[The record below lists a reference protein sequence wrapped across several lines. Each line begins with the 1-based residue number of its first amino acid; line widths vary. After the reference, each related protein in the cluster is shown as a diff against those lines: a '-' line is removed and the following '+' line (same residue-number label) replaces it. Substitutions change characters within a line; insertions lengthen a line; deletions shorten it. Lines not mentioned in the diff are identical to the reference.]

1 MLRFG
6 PPDPAFV
13 ADWKRAMRRLR
24 APALLDWRH
33 ELRCADD
40 GVGMDAAAVDRR
52 LGALGVLPDAG
63 GQRGLFGRGLRDVWL
78 AQGGGRLEGVRD
90 GRRVESWFFPSG
102 GDDPYAYVH
111 VRDEASTD
119 PPGTSITVPLAAGRP
134 PANARLRRLVG
145 QLVQLRP
152 VLEDPA
158 RQLWLELPG
167 EGAQLV
173 TLPVPEPDPE
183 RPLLAD
189 EEIEIAAGVRARV
202 IVRRAA
208 EPIPLSP
215 SRATRLGGLV
225 IRSGR
230 AAHETTLA
238 GHEGEPGTR
247 HLYGE
252 VICDALEDLQRAALD
267 SPRPQVVVKV
277 DRSGLNE
284 HHPVV
289 RKLHAAI
296 ERVLRPI
303 VADEERRAGAHLVR
317 AGRAVQARDQVGL
330 RALNDA
336 LRGAFDA
343 PGGAGFE
350 RGGTPSDTPPSTV
363 PEHEPSAA
371 VRAAPRRHATRR

>member
-1 MLRFG
+1 M
-6 PPDPAFV
+6 
-13 ADWKRAMRRLR
+13 
-24 APALLDWRH
+24 
-33 ELRCADD
+33 
-40 GVGMDAAAVDRR
+40 
-52 LGALGVLPDAG
+52 
-63 GQRGLFGRGLRDVWL
+63 
-78 AQGGGRLEGVRD
+78 
-90 GRRVESWFFPSG
+90 
-102 GDDPYAYVH
+102 
-111 VRDEASTD
+111 
-119 PPGTSITVPLAAGRP
+119 
-134 PANARLRRLVG
+134 
-145 QLVQLRP
+145 
-152 VLEDPA
+152 
-158 RQLWLELPG
+158 
-167 EGAQLV
+167 
-173 TLPVPEPDPE
+173 
-183 RPLLAD
+183 
-189 EEIEIAAGVRARV
+189 RARV

-317 AGRAVQARDQVGL
+317 PGRAVQARDQVGL

-350 RGGTPSDTPPSTV
+350 RGGTPSDTPPS
-363 PEHEPSAA
+363 SAA
-371 VRAAPRRHATRR
+371 RARAVRSVRARARRRATRR

>member
-1 MLRFG
+1 
-6 PPDPAFV
+6 
-13 ADWKRAMRRLR
+13 MRRLR

-33 ELRCADD
+33 ELRCTDD

-78 AQGGGRLEGVRD
+78 AQGGGRIEGVRD

-111 VRDEASTD
+111 VRDEPAALDARAALGDAHHGAAGGRAAAGERAAAT
-119 PPGTSITVPLAAGRP
+119 AGRP
-134 PANARLRRLVG
+134 ARPAAPGAGGSRARSCG
-145 QLVQLRP
+145 WSC
-152 VLEDPA
+152 PA
-158 RQLWLELPG
+158 S
-167 EGAQLV
+167 GAQLV
-173 TLPVPEPDPE
+173 TLPAPEPDPE

-189 EEIEIAAGVRARV
+189 EEIEVAAGVRARV

-289 RKLHAAI
+289 QRA
-296 ERVLRPI
+296 LRR
-303 VADEERRAGAHLVR
+303 DRAGAAPDRGRRGAPRRR
-317 AGRAVQARDQVGL
+317 ASRPRRARGAGARPGRAARAQRRAARRVRRARRRRL
-330 RALNDA
+330 RARRRRRRTRRRRPA
-336 LRGAFDA
+336 
-343 PGGAGFE
+343 
-350 RGGTPSDTPPSTV
+350 
-363 PEHEPSAA
+363 PEHEPPRA
-371 VRAAPRRHATRR
+371 VHAAPRRHATRR

>member
-1 MLRFG
+1 M
-6 PPDPAFV
+6 
-13 ADWKRAMRRLR
+13 
-24 APALLDWRH
+24 
-33 ELRCADD
+33 
-40 GVGMDAAAVDRR
+40 
-52 LGALGVLPDAG
+52 
-63 GQRGLFGRGLRDVWL
+63 
-78 AQGGGRLEGVRD
+78 
-90 GRRVESWFFPSG
+90 
-102 GDDPYAYVH
+102 H
-111 VRDEASTD
+111 VRDEPASAAARARSVSTL
-119 PPGTSITVPLAAGRP
+119 GTRITVPLAAGRP

-167 EGAQLV
+167 EARSSSRCRR
-173 TLPVPEPDPE
+173 PEPDPE
-183 RPLLAD
+183 RPLLFDD
-189 EEIEIAAGVRARV
+189 EVEVAAGVRARV

-252 VICDALEDLQRAALD
+252 VICDALEHLQRAALD

-284 HHPVV
+284 HHPFVQ
-289 RKLHAAI
+289 RLYAAI

-303 VADEERRAGAHLVR
+303 VAAEERRAGAHLVR

-336 LRGAFDA
+336 LRSAFDA

-350 RGGTPSDTPPSTV
+350 RGGTPVGHASRVDRSPPR
-363 PEHEPSAA
+363 PEPSA
-371 VRAAPRRHATRR
+371 RAAPPSPAARRGADGRAALQAVTGAPAPRRGPRRVAASSTRLRCRPARRSP